1 MSEEAYLELFYILIM
16 QITALLLRLL
26 QGTYY
31 HIQLTFFQFQAV
43 LDRDFL
49 NWIDFWHFEYMQKD
63 MTIDHVGIVRE

>member
-1 MSEEAYLELFYILIM
+1 MREEAYLELFYILIM

-49 NWIDFWHFEYMQKD
+49 NWIDF
-63 MTIDHVGIVRE
+63 